1 VAFGP
6 PSVGLTWP

>member
-1 VAFGP
+1 VVFGP